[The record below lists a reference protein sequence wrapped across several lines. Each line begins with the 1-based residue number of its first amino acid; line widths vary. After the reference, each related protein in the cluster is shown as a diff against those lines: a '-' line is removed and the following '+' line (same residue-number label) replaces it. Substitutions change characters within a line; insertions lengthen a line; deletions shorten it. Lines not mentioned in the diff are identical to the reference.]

1 MFFFFF
7 FFLAKQCTLVVRKK
21 IGGNDRRIR
30 LRTQAEGGNGRME
43 MEGKTVEKETRRIA
57 RGERN
62 ALRKEEGMENKVMD
76 TQPGL
81 LEM

>member
-1 MFFFFF
+1 
-7 FFLAKQCTLVVRKK
+7 VVRKK

-62 ALRKEEGMENKVMD
+62 ALRKEEGMEKAGNNQRGKK
-76 TQPGL
+76 GGS
-81 LEM
+81 